1 MTRVKKIGVTLSVVA
16 LVLTAQ
22 LAFGH
27 VTIRPDEA
35 SVGGTQQYTMRVPH
49 ERAGSTVRIEVD
61 FPAEARVAYFETKPG
76 WTIEHKTDAD
86 GRIIAAMW
94 SGGSIGE
101 HEFTEFSFLVRNP
114 REATTL
120 VFGIRQIYAD
130 GNVSEWSPEVRVHA
144 EQQ

>member
-1 MTRVKKIGVTLSVVA
+1 MTRVTKIVVTLSVVV
-16 LVLTAQ
+16 LVFTAQ

-49 ERAGSTVRIEVD
+49 EREGSTVRIEVD
-61 FPAEARVAYFETKPG
+61 FPAEATVAYFETKPG
-76 WTIEHKTDAD
+76 WKIEHKTDAD
-86 GRIIAAMW
+86 GRIIGAVW

-101 HEFTEFSFLVRNP
+101 HEFTEFGFLARNP
-114 REATTL
+114 GEATTL

-130 GNVSEWSPEVRVHA
+130 GEVSEWSPEVRVHA